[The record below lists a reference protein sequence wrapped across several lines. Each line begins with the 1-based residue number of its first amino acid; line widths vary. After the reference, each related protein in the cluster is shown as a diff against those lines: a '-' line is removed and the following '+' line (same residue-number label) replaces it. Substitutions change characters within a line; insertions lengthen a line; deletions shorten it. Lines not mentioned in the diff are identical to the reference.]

1 MRAATIIY
9 RREMGT
15 YLRSVVGWIT
25 ASVALLLMGVA
36 FQVFGAKTQLSGE
49 MLSQFF
55 WGSSGV
61 IMGAAIILSV
71 RLIAEERQ
79 TGSILLLTTSP
90 VRETEIIIGKFFAAL
105 TFLALILAV
114 SVYIPLLIKSEGK
127 ITGSQIFVGY
137 LGLFLLGS
145 ATLAIGV
152 FASTLARQQ
161 IVAAVIGAGILVLM
175 LLFYQ
180 LSRKLDAPVKD
191 IFAELDL
198 WWLHFQG
205 GFMKGVF
212 NLKDAVYYVAMTYF
226 FLLLS
231 VKTLEAKRWQ

>member
-1 MRAATIIY
+1 MRAATIIF

-15 YLRSVVGWIT
+15 YLQSIVGRIT
-25 ASVALLLMGVA
+25 GALALLLMGVA

-49 MLSQFF
+49 MLQQFF

-61 IMGAAIILSV
+61 VMGVSIILSV
-71 RLIAEERQ
+71 RLVAEERQ
-79 TGSILLLTTSP
+79 SGSLVLLSTSP
-90 VRETEIIIGKFFAAL
+90 VRETEIILGKFLAAL
-105 TFLALILAV
+105 AFLAIILAV

-127 ITGSQIFVGY
+127 ITGAQIFVGY

-161 IVAAVIGAGILVLM
+161 IVAAVTGAAIVVLM
-175 LLFYQ
+175 LLLYQ
-180 LSRKLDAPVKD
+180 LSRKLDAPMKD
-191 IFAELDL
+191 ILAELDL
-198 WWLHFQG
+198 WWIHFQQ

-212 NLKDAVYYVAMTYF
+212 NLKDAVYYVAVTYF

>member
-15 YLRSVVGWIT
+15 YLRSIVGWIT
-25 ASVALLLMGVA
+25 ASVALLLMGVI

-79 TGSILLLTTSP
+79 NGSLLLLTTSP
-90 VRETEIIIGKFFAAL
+90 VRETEIIVGKFFAAL

-114 SVYIPLLIKSEGK
+114 SLYIPLLIKSEGK

-137 LGLFLLGS
+137 LGLLLLGS

-152 FASTLARQQ
+152 FASTLAKQQ
-161 IVAAVIGAGILVLM
+161 IVAAVIGAGILVL
-175 LLFYQ
+175 LLLLYQ
-180 LSRKLDAPVKD
+180 FSRKLDAPVKD

-212 NLKDAVYYVAMTYF
+212 NLKDVVYYVAVTYF

-231 VKTLEAKRWQ
+231 VKTMEAKRWH

>member
-1 MRAATIIY
+1 MRAATIIF

-15 YLRSVVGWIT
+15 YLKSIVGRIT
-25 ASVALLLMGVA
+25 GSLALLLMGVA

-61 IMGAAIILSV
+61 IIGVAIILSV
-71 RLIAEERQ
+71 RLVSEERQ
-79 TGSILLLTTSP
+79 TGSILLLNTSP
-90 VRETEIIIGKFFAAL
+90 VREAEIILGKFFAAL
-105 TFLALILAV
+105 AFLAIILAV

-145 ATLAIGV
+145 AVLAIGV
-152 FASTLARQQ
+152 FASTLAKQQ
-161 IVAAVIGAGILVLM
+161 IVAAVVGAAIVVL
-175 LLFYQ
+175 LLLLYQ
-180 LSRKLDAPVKD
+180 LSRKLDPPMKD
-191 IFAELDL
+191 ILAELDL
-198 WWLHFQG
+198 WWIHFQG

-212 NLKDAVYYVAMTYF
+212 NLKDAVYYVAVTYF

-231 VKTLEAKRWQ
+231 VKTLEMKRWQ

>member
-1 MRAATIIY
+1 MRAATIIF
-9 RREMGT
+9 RRELSS
-15 YLRSVVGWIT
+15 YVRSYVGWIV
-25 ASVALLLMGVA
+25 AAAALLLMGIA
-36 FQVFGAKTQLSGE
+36 FQAFGSKTRLSGE

-61 IMGAAIILSV
+61 IIGTAVILSV
-71 RLIAEERQ
+71 RLVAEERQ
-79 TGSILLLTTSP
+79 NGSMLLLTTSP
-90 VRETEIIIGKFFAAL
+90 VREVEIVLGKFTAAL
-105 TFLALILAV
+105 AFLALILAV

-127 ITGSQIFVGY
+127 ITGTQIFVGY

-145 ATLAIGV
+145 TVLAMGV
-152 FASTLARQQ
+152 FASCLARQQ
-161 IVAAVIGAGILVLM
+161 IVAASIGVAIVVAF

-180 LSRKLDAPVKD
+180 LSRTLDSPLKGV
-191 IFAELDL
+191 FAELDL

-205 GFMKGVF
+205 GFMRGIF
-212 NLKDAVYYVAMTYF
+212 NLKDVVYYLAMTYF

>member
-15 YLRSVVGWIT
+15 YLRSTVGWIT
-25 ASVALLLMGVA
+25 ASVALLLMGVI

-79 TGSILLLTTSP
+79 NGSLLLLTTSP
-90 VRETEIIIGKFFAAL
+90 VRETEIIVGKFFAAL
-105 TFLALILAV
+105 TFLALLLAV
-114 SVYIPLLIKSEGK
+114 SIYIPLLIKSEGK

-137 LGLFLLGS
+137 LGLLLLGS

-152 FASTLARQQ
+152 FASTLAKQQ
-161 IVAAVIGAGILVLM
+161 IVAAVIGAGILVL
-175 LLFYQ
+175 LLLLYQ
-180 LSRKLDAPVKD
+180 FSRKLEAPVKD

-212 NLKDAVYYVAMTYF
+212 NLKDVVYYVAVTYF

-231 VKTLEAKRWQ
+231 VKTMEAKRWH

>member
-15 YLRSVVGWIT
+15 YLQSIVGRIVG
-25 ASVALLLMGVA
+25 SLALLLMGVT

-49 MLSQFF
+49 MLQQFF

-61 IMGAAIILSV
+61 VMGVSIILSV
-71 RLIAEERQ
+71 RLVAEDRQ
-79 TGSILLLTTSP
+79 TGSLLLLNTSP
-90 VRETEIIIGKFFAAL
+90 VRDVEIILGKFFAAQS
-105 TFLALILAV
+105 FLALILAV

-127 ITGSQIFVGY
+127 ITGAQIFVGY

-152 FASTLARQQ
+152 FASTLSKQQ
-161 IVAAVIGAGILVLM
+161 IVSAVIGAAIVMLM

-180 LSRKLDAPVKD
+180 LSRKLEPPVKD

-198 WWLHFQG
+198 WWIHFQQ

-212 NLKDAVYYVAMTYF
+212 NLKDAVYYVAVTYF

-231 VKTLEAKRWQ
+231 VKTMEAKRWQ